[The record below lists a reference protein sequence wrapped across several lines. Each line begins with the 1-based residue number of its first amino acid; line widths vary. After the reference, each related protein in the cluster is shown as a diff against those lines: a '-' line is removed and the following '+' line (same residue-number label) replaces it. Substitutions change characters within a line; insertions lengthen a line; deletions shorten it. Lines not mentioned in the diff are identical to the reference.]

1 MSIVVAVATHDDGQG
16 YVVRAERRPG
26 DPVVV
31 WRVAHG
37 LCEGREFVSVLAS
50 GGDGD
55 VVVDLQV
62 ALGADWSVY
71 PSWEVADDGAAAAK
85 GGAA

>member
-26 DPVVV
+26 DPVVI
-31 WRVAHG
+31 WRVAQG
-37 LCEGREFVSVLAS
+37 LCEGREFLAVPAS
-50 GGDGD
+50 GGD
-55 VVVDLQV
+55 VVVDLRW

-71 PSWEVADDGAAAAK
+71 PSWEVADDGAVDAK